1 MIRWAL
7 RHRSLTAV
15 AMSVAL
21 LLPLGLLLAQGYRFV
36 PPRSRAPR
44 TAHTAGAMMF
54 ALPTVPA
61 GLAAVPLAHTPTPL
75 ARLAVRGTVRPSGPP
90 QGWRIQAPDAP
101 PDPLSVAPNG
111 PPSPQPSAS
120 ATASAPPDVGPPQ
133 PTATPSSPPDVG
145 TPQPTTTP
153 VPTGTTGPTPT
164 PAPTRPP
171 TPLPPP
177 PTAAR
182 PLEEDASLDGVPAGP
197 LGPLSG
203 LPTLP
208 ARVLSRPV
216 AVTIDNY
223 WPGARPQ
230 RALGAASL
238 LYETLAEGGITRLM
252 AVYLER
258 QPPAVG
264 PVRSTR
270 VYFNEWADGLNAIL
284 VHAGGN
290 SDALDQLGRLPG
302 LLSMNLIGAPMYR
315 WQQSGP
321 PFFWR
326 STEHYAPHNL
336 YTSIPA
342 ALAQAKNHH
351 FAVQGHF
358 PVAMAHKGMAL
369 PAARPPSGWITIAF
383 SRYAYA
389 VQYRYNP
396 LTNRYK
402 RFMGGLPHV
411 DAVSGQ
417 QLAPRNVV
425 VLFAPV
431 RPDPDSTTIDSVL
444 VATQGQGR
452 ALMFQDGQVT
462 TGAWQRT
469 GPGGTLHLLGGSG
482 TPLALNPGQ
491 TWIEVV
497 PQGKPVNWG

>member
-15 AMSVAL
+15 AVSVAL
-21 LLPLGLLLAQGYRFV
+21 LLPLGLLLAQGHRFV
-36 PPRSRAPR
+36 PSRSRAPR
-44 TAHTAGAMMF
+44 TAHTAVAMLF

-120 ATASAPPDVGPPQ
+120 ATASTPPDVGPPQ

-145 TPQPTTTP
+145 TPHPTTTP

-171 TPLPPP
+171 TSLPPP

-238 LYETLAEGGITRLM
+238 LYETLAEGGITRFM

-258 QPPAVG
+258 QPAAVG

-284 VHAGGN
+284 VHAGETRTLLIN
-290 SDALDQLGRLPG
+290 SAASPV
-302 LLSMNLIGAPMYR
+302 SYR
-315 WQQSGP
+315 
-321 PFFWR
+321 
-326 STEHYAPHNL
+326 
-336 YTSIPA
+336 
-342 ALAQAKNHH
+342 
-351 FAVQGHF
+351 
-358 PVAMAHKGMAL
+358 
-369 PAARPPSGWITIAF
+369 
-383 SRYAYA
+383 
-389 VQYRYNP
+389 
-396 LTNRYK
+396 
-402 RFMGGLPHV
+402 
-411 DAVSGQ
+411 
-417 QLAPRNVV
+417 
-425 VLFAPV
+425 
-431 RPDPDSTTIDSVL
+431 
-444 VATQGQGR
+444 
-452 ALMFQDGQVT
+452 
-462 TGAWQRT
+462 
-469 GPGGTLHLLGGSG
+469 
-482 TPLALNPGQ
+482 
-491 TWIEVV
+491 
-497 PQGKPVNWG
+497 